1 MDWRSNRP
9 PIGADYSTP
18 IYALSIANKNKFV
31 EKKILTGA
39 RQGPKTRDM
48 ETEGNQMIDY
58 MVRDVLWNEYCV
70 FQTEME
76 AREYVAKA
84 LADDVTYNES
94 DFVIYKRERIA

>member
-1 MDWRSNRP
+1 
-9 PIGADYSTP
+9 
-18 IYALSIANKNKFV
+18 
-31 EKKILTGA
+31 
-39 RQGPKTRDM
+39 
-48 ETEGNQMIDY
+48 MIDY